1 MIFPQHCV
9 SGKSAMWELALVV
22 LQVACLAILVA
33 AVSVSISLPRTSTKG
48 PTSTKDPKPKLKR
61 TA

>member
-1 MIFPQHCV
+1 
-9 SGKSAMWELALVV
+9 MWELALVV

-33 AVSVSISLPRTSTKG
+33 AGIVSISLPKTPTKG
-48 PTSTKDPKPKLKR
+48 PKPKLKR

>member
-1 MIFPQHCV
+1 MILARTLRL
-9 SGKSAMWELALVV
+9 GKSAMWEFALVV

-33 AVSVSISLPRTSTKG
+33 AAIVSISLPGTPTKG
-48 PTSTKDPKPKLKR
+48 PEPRLKR